1 MLRPPHEEVL
11 SPIVRA
17 LALVVAVAFL
27 AAACVGVVAPN
38 GAARPIPPPVSSRNT
53 AAVDDPTDR
62 VRFECAVIAQRLQG
76 FDPGASLAG
85 GSIIGGAVGGA
96 AGGATGAVVGQ
107 LVNNVPG
114 AAAAAGATLF
124 GAIGIAAGGLFKLE
138 ADIDAYE
145 RGHAACVAARAGQ
158 TPPVGGP
165 PGTVEYRLR
174 VLNLRHEAF
183 TWFLSGAELAD
194 GASGPGLARLAG
206 VADAGDLARGIV
218 LYDRHVTPVT
228 ELVARAFG
236 ATPVDARVKLAS
248 GRRDFW
254 DEVRWYGKPGE
265 RTVWVTTARNRR
277 PQEVRRLG
285 LSDVAALAQFR
296 PSTQPVFGAHP
307 EATVSVGLSYLLYV
321 QDNGEA
327 AAYIDR
333 ALDRS
338 RGIAAVVAV
347 SDDTVFPDRIYFIVN
362 HAVSA
367 ATYEAVVAWG
377 PRGEDRELPRER

>member
-1 MLRPPHEEVL
+1 VLRPPHEEIL
-11 SPIVRA
+11 SATARAIA
-17 LALVVAVAFL
+17 LASVVLLL
-27 AAACVGVVAPN
+27 AACARVVVPP
-38 GAARPIPPPVSSRNT
+38 GAMRPVSPPVPARNT
-53 AAVDDPTDR
+53 AAVDDPAER

-76 FDPGASLAG
+76 FDPGMSLAG
-85 GSIIGGAVGGA
+85 GSFLGAV
-96 AGGATGAVVGQ
+96 AGGATGGALGATFG
-107 LVNNVPG
+107 LIGDVPG
-114 AAAAAGATLF
+114 AAAATGATVL
-124 GAIGIAAGGLFKLE
+124 GAIGIVVGGLFKLE

-194 GASGPGLARLAG
+194 GASGPGLAQLAG
-206 VADAGDLARGIV
+206 VADAGDLGRGIV

-228 ELVARAFG
+228 EPAARAFG

-248 GRRDFW
+248 GRRDSW

-296 PSTQPVFGAHP
+296 PSTQPLFGAHP
-307 EATVSVGLSYLLYV
+307 EATVSVGLSYLLHV
-321 QDNGEA
+321 QDHGEA

-338 RGIAAVVAV
+338 RGIAAVVAL